1 MRSIS
6 RFTIITSIVVAG
18 LLISAALGLQKQSAP
33 TPLQNEL
40 LFADLWV
47 QTSAEYYACCWQTY
61 RWATE
66 TIEQDLKQLHAGA
79 ADGAAEKHDPPP
91 AVIMDL
97 DETVL
102 DNGAFQTYL
111 YDNGQNYSDDAFI
124 KFNIDHPESV
134 KLVPGA
140 KEFIERAEAMGIMV
154 SYITNREEPLRDAT
168 IESLRLNGINVKGL
182 DDPSTLR
189 LLLAQHGLSVK
200 KPRRD
205 MVRAKYQVLAYFG
218 DQLGDFSDEFAATP
232 GNTAA
237 ARLDLAE
244 TKYRDQW
251 GTRWFV
257 LPNPVYGQYQIVL
270 LRGGNPE
277 QYLRR
282 AASK

>member
-1 MRSIS
+1 W
-6 RFTIITSIVVAG
+6 AG
-18 LLISAALGLQKQSAP
+18 
-33 TPLQNEL
+33 
-40 LFADLWV
+40 
-47 QTSAEYYACCWQTY
+47 
-61 RWATE
+61 E
-66 TIEQDLKQLHAGA
+66 TVEHDLKQLHYA
-79 ADGAAEKHDPPP
+79 ASDQATEKHDLPP

-111 YDNGQNYSDDAFI
+111 YDSGQNYSDDAFI
-124 KFNIDHPESV
+124 KFNIDHPDSV

-140 KEFIERAEAMGIMV
+140 KEFIDRTESLGITI

-168 IESLRLNGINVKGL
+168 IESMRLNGLNIKGME
-182 DDPSTLR
+182 DPSTLR
-189 LLLAQHGLSVK
+189 LLLAPHGQSVK

-205 MVRAKYQVLAYFG
+205 LVRAKYQVLAYFG

-232 GNTAA
+232 TNTAA

-270 LRGGNPE
+270 IRGGNPE

-282 AASK
+282 ATSK